1 MIQTVLEILQEIA
14 SHHDGDVM
22 MAWIQ
27 YLPAILSAGSAIY
40 GGLSNAR
47 KQREMREM
55 VNRWNAEN
63 ESMFNNDY
71 YKDYTQTEEARNIMR
86 QMRQM

>member
-1 MIQTVLEILQEIA
+1 MIQTVLILQEIA

-63 ESMFNNDY
+63 EY
-71 YKDYTQTEEARNIMR
+71 RIIYRNGTYHR
-86 QMRQM
+86 RTFAA